1 MSRWGERERSPEIAR
16 PRCPIGS
23 CRGAN
28 IMTQEQKVIRVSENM
43 YFLGLTANRR
53 VERDRLR
60 RGGRGP
66 AAWPD
71 IDYVGSEF

>member
-1 MSRWGERERSPEIAR
+1 
-16 PRCPIGS
+16 
-23 CRGAN
+23 
-28 IMTQEQKVIRVSENM
+28 MTQEQKVIRVSENM

-53 VERDRLR
+53 VERDGLR